1 MKRTIDART
10 PSARNLRLRGA
21 HIGMDGEV
29 LGGQDSLTGNRVTT
43 PPITR
48 DAFRAGD
55 SVSGGRTIRM
65 EPDGMELRMEPTR
78 ASESGAGRIV
88 SRTPSSPLP
97 ARRNPTPIMGD
108 TLGGYDFSGAK
119 ASTAAMREAQSIRDA
134 VRVRSAVDAEKA
146 RQRARGTAAVKAT
159 FPTGASVR
167 EDFADNTKSIVGKYG
182 SGFSTPQLPKPAQAV
197 AGSGVTGI
205 MDGYR
210 NAMKAGTGLQKQGPQ
225 MKLPD
230 LDPLKKRRAIAV
242 R

>member
-10 PSARNLRLRGA
+10 PSARNLRLRAA
-21 HIGMDGEV
+21 HIGMNGEV
-29 LGGQDSLTGNRVTT
+29 LGGQDSLTGNTVTT

-48 DAFRAGD
+48 DAFRVGRPMT
-55 SVSGGRTIRM
+55 GGEGLDYFKTNKSQPAMRPMTGPM
-65 EPDGMELRMEPTR
+65 SPR
-78 ASESGAGRIV
+78 AQ
-88 SRTPSSPLP
+88 
-97 ARRNPTPIMGD
+97 ND
-108 TLGGYDFSGAK
+108 TL
-119 ASTAAMREAQSIRDA
+119 MQ
-134 VRVRSAVDAEKA
+134 VRSAVDAEKA

-230 LDPLKKRRAIAV
+230 LDPLKKRRSIAV
-242 R
+242 TR